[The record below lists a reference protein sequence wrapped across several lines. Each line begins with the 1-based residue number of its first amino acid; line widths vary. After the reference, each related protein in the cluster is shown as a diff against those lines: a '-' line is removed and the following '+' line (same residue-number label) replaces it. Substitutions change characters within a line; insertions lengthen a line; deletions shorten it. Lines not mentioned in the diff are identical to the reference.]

1 MTREVMGSMQAKRYR
16 RTMVTNSR
24 AHPGELLRQWRLHR
38 RFSQLDLATRAEVST
53 RHLSFVETGR
63 ARPSPEMIVHL
74 AEHLTVPLRDRNRI
88 LLAGGYAP
96 RYNQT
101 PLADPSMAAVRS
113 AVQLV
118 LEAHRY
124 PAVVVDGRW
133 NLVDMNAAGAIFTT
147 GVDPELL
154 VPPVNVIRMSLHPR
168 GLAPRVGNLAEFAEH
183 ILLRVRHM
191 IDISADAELI
201 ALYDEIA
208 TYAPTP
214 SGHVADVGAVLPIVL
229 TTDLGDVRMF
239 SMIATFGT
247 PLDVTIDELTIEAF
261 YPMDD
266 DSRDRLEQLSPVAV
280 AASAGVGAGVGG

>member
-1 MTREVMGSMQAKRYR
+1 MQATQYR
-16 RTMVTNSR
+16 RTMVTNTR
-24 AHPGELLRQWRLHR
+24 AHPGELLRQWRLRR

-74 AEHLTVPLRDRNRI
+74 AEHLTVPLRERNRI

-101 PLADPSMAAVRS
+101 PLADPSMAAVRT

-118 LEAHRY
+118 LDAHRY
-124 PAVVVDGRW
+124 PAIVVDGRW
-133 NLVDMNAAGAIFTT
+133 NLVDMNPAAAILIG

-154 VPPVNVIRMSLHPR
+154 VPPVNVVRMSLHPR
-168 GLAPRVGNLAEFAEH
+168 GLAPRIGNLAEFAEH
-183 ILLRVRHM
+183 ILWRVRHLV
-191 IDISADAELI
+191 DISADAELI

-208 TYAPTP
+208 GYAPAP
-214 SGHVADVGAVLPIVL
+214 SGHATDVGAVLPLVL
-229 TTDLGDVRMF
+229 DTDLGDVRMF
-239 SMIATFGT
+239 SLIATFGT

-266 DSRDRLEQLSPVAV
+266 ESRELLERLSPVGV
-280 AASAGVGAGVGG
+280 AAGVGVGV